1 MRLLLIFLLFL
12 ANCYAIDVK
21 QEMFGLYQNNKFAKV
36 CTMGFDNFTKYKRD
50 EEFVSLY
57 AFACLNSDYI
67 DRLAVPTAVLKFSKE
82 ARANSAYFSVI
93 LMQKKLLYHSLVDGY
108 ELSEL
113 KLPTT
118 DYVLSKVF
126 DLYAKLGKH
135 EKRAF
140 YLFEDPKDKK
150 LTYKLYLTRDYKIA
164 KMVIDE
170 YYDTMLLKRHIYW

>member
-1 MRLLLIFLLFL
+1 MRLLILLFL
-12 ANCYAIDVK
+12 ITNMYGDVK
-21 QEMFGLYQNNKFAKV
+21 QEMFGLYQNKKYEKV
-36 CTMGFDNFTKYKRD
+36 CTMGFDNFGKYKRD

-67 DRLAVPTAVLKFSKE
+67 DRLAIPTAVLKFTEE

-93 LMQKKLLYHSLVDGY
+93 LMQKKLLYHSLLDGY

-118 DYVLSKVF
+118 NYILSKVF
-126 DLYAKLGKH
+126 DLYTKLGKH

-140 YLFEDPKDKK
+140 YLFEDPQDKK
-150 LTYKLYLTRDYKIA
+150 LTYKLYLAKDYKIT
-164 KMVIDE
+164 KMVIE
-170 YYDTMLLKRHIYW
+170 EFYDTMLIKRHIYW

>member
-1 MRLLLIFLLFL
+1 MKLLILLLFITTL
-12 ANCYAIDVK
+12 YADIK
-21 QEMFGLYQNNKFAKV
+21 EKMFTLYQNKEYEKV
-36 CTMGFDNFTKYKRD
+36 CTMGFDNLKRYKRD

-67 DRLAVPTAVLKFSKE
+67 DRLAVPSAVLKFSEE
-82 ARANSAYFSVI
+82 ARANAAYFSVI
-93 LMQKKLLYHSLVDGY
+93 LMQKKLLYHSLLDGY

-126 DLYAKLGKH
+126 DLYAKLDKH
-135 EKRAF
+135 KKRPF

-150 LTYKLYLTRDYKIA
+150 LTYKLYLAKDYRIT
-164 KMVIDE
+164 KMVIE
-170 YYDTMLLKRHIYW
+170 EFYDTMLIKRHIYW